1 MELCSIL
8 RISINE
14 FLAGEDI
21 GTENVIEKSDSN
33 LIQITKESKKKQKNL
48 KTILA
53 VVTVFAVIVSA
64 ILGTL
69 FFHKLIHPKN
79 YITAVDQTSTEMK
92 TAELL
97 SGTDGAYLFHYF
109 TKDEFKTLTIYV
121 SEYQSG
127 TLISKSKVADLDYD
141 GIDSPSRGVIA
152 VVPDFE
158 SFKVKLIVADDYAK
172 YSTDFPILENIEN
185 REYYVRSASQI
196 KGEIPIQIHSA
207 STIEGKTAI
216 LSDSEQGL
224 MALIY
229 GKDGLSG
236 IPITEMEKG
245 IVGVENDYV
254 YYLSFQFGGVIKV
267 FEGMSQADSQGVVF
281 MDAIHY
287 HVRSEGRIVKR
298 AVYIAL
304 GIDMSGK
311 KDVLGMYV
319 GENESAKFW
328 LSIMNGLKNRGV
340 EDILIACVD
349 GLNGFPQAIEAVYP
363 KTEIQQCIIHQIRN
377 STKFV
382 SYKDIKKLM
391 ADLKLVYAAPTE
403 ETALNELEL
412 FKDKWDSK
420 YPKIYKSWND
430 NWATLSTYF
439 KYPEAV
445 RRLIYTTNA
454 IEGFNR
460 QLRKVTK
467 SKTVFPSDDS
477 LLKMLYL
484 ATMDITKK
492 WTGHR
497 QDWGQI
503 HSQLEIYFEERLA
516 GRNL

>member
-1 MELCSIL
+1 MDLIKIGKYIAEKRKALGLTQKQLTEKLNMSDKSVSKWERGICLPDVSIYMELCSIL

-21 GTENVIEKSDSN
+21 GAENVIEKSDSN

-69 FFHKLIHPKN
+69 FFHKLIQPKN

-121 SEYQSG
+121 SEYQFG

-141 GIDSPSRGVIA
+141 GINSPSRGVIA

-185 REYYVRSASQI
+185 REYYGRSASQI

-254 YYLSFQFGGVIKV
+254 YYLSFQFGGNQS
-267 FEGMSQADSQGVVF
+267 F
-281 MDAIHY
+281 
-287 HVRSEGRIVKR
+287 
-298 AVYIAL
+298 
-304 GIDMSGK
+304 
-311 KDVLGMYV
+311 
-319 GENESAKFW
+319 
-328 LSIMNGLKNRGV
+328 
-340 EDILIACVD
+340 
-349 GLNGFPQAIEAVYP
+349 
-363 KTEIQQCIIHQIRN
+363 
-377 STKFV
+377 
-382 SYKDIKKLM
+382 
-391 ADLKLVYAAPTE
+391 
-403 ETALNELEL
+403 
-412 FKDKWDSK
+412 
-420 YPKIYKSWND
+420 
-430 NWATLSTYF
+430 
-439 KYPEAV
+439 
-445 RRLIYTTNA
+445 
-454 IEGFNR
+454 
-460 QLRKVTK
+460 
-467 SKTVFPSDDS
+467 
-477 LLKMLYL
+477 
-484 ATMDITKK
+484 
-492 WTGHR
+492 
-497 QDWGQI
+497 
-503 HSQLEIYFEERLA
+503 
-516 GRNL
+516 

>member
-1 MELCSIL
+1 MDLIKIGKYIAEKRKALGLTQKQLAEKLNMSDKSVSKWERGICLPDVSIYMELCSIL

-21 GTENVIEKSDSN
+21 GAENVIEKSDSN

-69 FFHKLIHPKN
+69 FFHKLIQPKN

-121 SEYQSG
+121 SEYQFG

-141 GIDSPSRGVIA
+141 GIDSPSKGVIA

-185 REYYVRSASQI
+185 REYYGRSASQI

-216 LSDSEQGL
+216 PSDSDQGL

-254 YYLSFQFGGVIKV
+254 YYLSFQFGGNQS
-267 FEGMSQADSQGVVF
+267 F
-281 MDAIHY
+281 
-287 HVRSEGRIVKR
+287 
-298 AVYIAL
+298 
-304 GIDMSGK
+304 
-311 KDVLGMYV
+311 
-319 GENESAKFW
+319 
-328 LSIMNGLKNRGV
+328 
-340 EDILIACVD
+340 
-349 GLNGFPQAIEAVYP
+349 
-363 KTEIQQCIIHQIRN
+363 
-377 STKFV
+377 
-382 SYKDIKKLM
+382 
-391 ADLKLVYAAPTE
+391 
-403 ETALNELEL
+403 
-412 FKDKWDSK
+412 
-420 YPKIYKSWND
+420 
-430 NWATLSTYF
+430 
-439 KYPEAV
+439 
-445 RRLIYTTNA
+445 
-454 IEGFNR
+454 
-460 QLRKVTK
+460 
-467 SKTVFPSDDS
+467 
-477 LLKMLYL
+477 
-484 ATMDITKK
+484 
-492 WTGHR
+492 
-497 QDWGQI
+497 
-503 HSQLEIYFEERLA
+503 
-516 GRNL
+516 

>member
-1 MELCSIL
+1 MDLIKIGKYIAEKRKALGLTQKQLTEKLNMSDKSVSKWERGICLPDVSIYMELCSIL

-14 FLAGEDI
+14 FLAGKDI
-21 GTENVIEKSDSN
+21 DAENVIEKSDSN

-69 FFHKLIHPKN
+69 FFHKLIQPKN

-109 TKDEFKTLTIYV
+109 IKDEFKTLTIYV
-121 SEYQSG
+121 SEYQFG

-141 GIDSPSRGVIA
+141 GINSPSRGVIA

-185 REYYVRSASQI
+185 REYYGRSASQI

-254 YYLSFQFGGVIKV
+254 YYLSFQFGGNQS
-267 FEGMSQADSQGVVF
+267 F
-281 MDAIHY
+281 
-287 HVRSEGRIVKR
+287 
-298 AVYIAL
+298 
-304 GIDMSGK
+304 
-311 KDVLGMYV
+311 
-319 GENESAKFW
+319 
-328 LSIMNGLKNRGV
+328 
-340 EDILIACVD
+340 
-349 GLNGFPQAIEAVYP
+349 
-363 KTEIQQCIIHQIRN
+363 
-377 STKFV
+377 
-382 SYKDIKKLM
+382 
-391 ADLKLVYAAPTE
+391 
-403 ETALNELEL
+403 
-412 FKDKWDSK
+412 
-420 YPKIYKSWND
+420 
-430 NWATLSTYF
+430 
-439 KYPEAV
+439 
-445 RRLIYTTNA
+445 
-454 IEGFNR
+454 
-460 QLRKVTK
+460 
-467 SKTVFPSDDS
+467 
-477 LLKMLYL
+477 
-484 ATMDITKK
+484 
-492 WTGHR
+492 
-497 QDWGQI
+497 
-503 HSQLEIYFEERLA
+503 
-516 GRNL
+516 

>member
-1 MELCSIL
+1 MDLIKIGKYIAEKRKALGLTQKQLAEKLNMSDKSVSKWERGICLPDVSIYMELCNIL

-21 GTENVIEKSDSN
+21 GAENVIEKSDSN

-69 FFHKLIHPKN
+69 FFHKLIQPKN

-127 TLISKSKVADLDYD
+127 TLISKGKVADLDYD
-141 GIDSPSRGVIA
+141 GIASPSRGVIA

-185 REYYVRSASQI
+185 REYYGRSASQI

-216 LSDSEQGL
+216 PSDSEQGL

-254 YYLSFQFGGVIKV
+254 YYLSFQFGGNQS
-267 FEGMSQADSQGVVF
+267 F
-281 MDAIHY
+281 
-287 HVRSEGRIVKR
+287 
-298 AVYIAL
+298 
-304 GIDMSGK
+304 
-311 KDVLGMYV
+311 
-319 GENESAKFW
+319 
-328 LSIMNGLKNRGV
+328 
-340 EDILIACVD
+340 
-349 GLNGFPQAIEAVYP
+349 
-363 KTEIQQCIIHQIRN
+363 
-377 STKFV
+377 
-382 SYKDIKKLM
+382 
-391 ADLKLVYAAPTE
+391 
-403 ETALNELEL
+403 
-412 FKDKWDSK
+412 
-420 YPKIYKSWND
+420 
-430 NWATLSTYF
+430 
-439 KYPEAV
+439 
-445 RRLIYTTNA
+445 
-454 IEGFNR
+454 
-460 QLRKVTK
+460 
-467 SKTVFPSDDS
+467 
-477 LLKMLYL
+477 
-484 ATMDITKK
+484 
-492 WTGHR
+492 
-497 QDWGQI
+497 
-503 HSQLEIYFEERLA
+503 
-516 GRNL
+516 

>member
-1 MELCSIL
+1 MDLIKIGKYIAEKRKALGLTQKQLTEKLNMSDKSVSKWERGICLPDVSIYMELCSIL

-14 FLAGEDI
+14 FLAGKDI
-21 GTENVIEKSDSN
+21 DAENVIEKSDSN

-69 FFHKLIHPKN
+69 FFHKLIQPKN

-121 SEYQSG
+121 SEYQFG

-185 REYYVRSASQI
+185 REYYGRSASQI

-254 YYLSFQFGGVIKV
+254 YYLSFQFGGNQS
-267 FEGMSQADSQGVVF
+267 F
-281 MDAIHY
+281 
-287 HVRSEGRIVKR
+287 
-298 AVYIAL
+298 
-304 GIDMSGK
+304 
-311 KDVLGMYV
+311 
-319 GENESAKFW
+319 
-328 LSIMNGLKNRGV
+328 
-340 EDILIACVD
+340 
-349 GLNGFPQAIEAVYP
+349 
-363 KTEIQQCIIHQIRN
+363 
-377 STKFV
+377 
-382 SYKDIKKLM
+382 
-391 ADLKLVYAAPTE
+391 
-403 ETALNELEL
+403 
-412 FKDKWDSK
+412 
-420 YPKIYKSWND
+420 
-430 NWATLSTYF
+430 
-439 KYPEAV
+439 
-445 RRLIYTTNA
+445 
-454 IEGFNR
+454 
-460 QLRKVTK
+460 
-467 SKTVFPSDDS
+467 
-477 LLKMLYL
+477 
-484 ATMDITKK
+484 
-492 WTGHR
+492 
-497 QDWGQI
+497 
-503 HSQLEIYFEERLA
+503 
-516 GRNL
+516 

>member
-1 MELCSIL
+1 MDLIKIGKYIAEKRKALGLTQKQLAEKLNMSDKSVSKWERGICLPDVSIYMELCSIL

-21 GTENVIEKSDSN
+21 GAENVIEKSDSN

-69 FFHKLIHPKN
+69 FFHKLIQPKN

-121 SEYQSG
+121 SEYQFG

-152 VVPDFE
+152 VVPDLE

-185 REYYVRSASQI
+185 REYYGRSASQI

-254 YYLSFQFGGVIKV
+254 YYLSFQF
-267 FEGMSQADSQGVVF
+267 
-281 MDAIHY
+281 
-287 HVRSEGRIVKR
+287 
-298 AVYIAL
+298 
-304 GIDMSGK
+304 
-311 KDVLGMYV
+311 V
-319 GENESAKFW
+319 G
-328 LSIMNGLKNRGV
+328 
-340 EDILIACVD
+340 
-349 GLNGFPQAIEAVYP
+349 
-363 KTEIQQCIIHQIRN
+363 
-377 STKFV
+377 
-382 SYKDIKKLM
+382 
-391 ADLKLVYAAPTE
+391 
-403 ETALNELEL
+403 
-412 FKDKWDSK
+412 
-420 YPKIYKSWND
+420 
-430 NWATLSTYF
+430 
-439 KYPEAV
+439 
-445 RRLIYTTNA
+445 
-454 IEGFNR
+454 
-460 QLRKVTK
+460 
-467 SKTVFPSDDS
+467 
-477 LLKMLYL
+477 
-484 ATMDITKK
+484 
-492 WTGHR
+492 
-497 QDWGQI
+497 
-503 HSQLEIYFEERLA
+503 
-516 GRNL
+516 

>member
-1 MELCSIL
+1 MDLIKIGKYIAEKRKALGLTQKQLAEKLNMSDKSVSKWERGICLPDVSIYMELCSIL

-53 VVTVFAVIVSA
+53 VVTIFAVIVSA

-69 FFHKLIHPKN
+69 FFHKLIQPKN

-92 TAELL
+92 TTELL
-97 SGTDGAYLFHYF
+97 SRTDGAYLFHYF

-121 SEYQSG
+121 SEYQFG

-141 GIDSPSRGVIA
+141 GINSPSRGVIA

-254 YYLSFQFGGVIKV
+254 YYLSFQFGGNQS
-267 FEGMSQADSQGVVF
+267 F
-281 MDAIHY
+281 
-287 HVRSEGRIVKR
+287 
-298 AVYIAL
+298 
-304 GIDMSGK
+304 
-311 KDVLGMYV
+311 
-319 GENESAKFW
+319 
-328 LSIMNGLKNRGV
+328 
-340 EDILIACVD
+340 
-349 GLNGFPQAIEAVYP
+349 
-363 KTEIQQCIIHQIRN
+363 
-377 STKFV
+377 
-382 SYKDIKKLM
+382 
-391 ADLKLVYAAPTE
+391 
-403 ETALNELEL
+403 
-412 FKDKWDSK
+412 
-420 YPKIYKSWND
+420 
-430 NWATLSTYF
+430 
-439 KYPEAV
+439 
-445 RRLIYTTNA
+445 
-454 IEGFNR
+454 
-460 QLRKVTK
+460 
-467 SKTVFPSDDS
+467 
-477 LLKMLYL
+477 
-484 ATMDITKK
+484 
-492 WTGHR
+492 
-497 QDWGQI
+497 
-503 HSQLEIYFEERLA
+503 
-516 GRNL
+516 

>member
-1 MELCSIL
+1 MDLIKIGKYIAEKRKALGLTQKQLAEKLNMSDKSVSKWERGICLPDVSIYMELCSIL

-21 GTENVIEKSDSN
+21 GAENVIEKSDSN

-69 FFHKLIHPKN
+69 FFHKLIQPKN

-121 SEYQSG
+121 SEYQFG

-185 REYYVRSASQI
+185 REYYGRSASQI

-236 IPITEMEKG
+236 IPITEMEKE

-254 YYLSFQFGGVIKV
+254 YYLSFQFGGNQS
-267 FEGMSQADSQGVVF
+267 F
-281 MDAIHY
+281 
-287 HVRSEGRIVKR
+287 
-298 AVYIAL
+298 
-304 GIDMSGK
+304 
-311 KDVLGMYV
+311 
-319 GENESAKFW
+319 
-328 LSIMNGLKNRGV
+328 
-340 EDILIACVD
+340 
-349 GLNGFPQAIEAVYP
+349 
-363 KTEIQQCIIHQIRN
+363 
-377 STKFV
+377 
-382 SYKDIKKLM
+382 
-391 ADLKLVYAAPTE
+391 
-403 ETALNELEL
+403 
-412 FKDKWDSK
+412 
-420 YPKIYKSWND
+420 
-430 NWATLSTYF
+430 
-439 KYPEAV
+439 
-445 RRLIYTTNA
+445 
-454 IEGFNR
+454 
-460 QLRKVTK
+460 
-467 SKTVFPSDDS
+467 
-477 LLKMLYL
+477 
-484 ATMDITKK
+484 
-492 WTGHR
+492 
-497 QDWGQI
+497 
-503 HSQLEIYFEERLA
+503 
-516 GRNL
+516 

>member
-1 MELCSIL
+1 MDLIKIGKYIAEKRKALGLTQKQLAEKLNMSDKSVSKWERGICLPDVSIYMELCSIL

-21 GTENVIEKSDSN
+21 GAENVIEKSDSN

-69 FFHKLIHPKN
+69 FFHKLIQPKN

-121 SEYQSG
+121 SEYQFG

-141 GIDSPSRGVIA
+141 GINSPSRGVIA

-185 REYYVRSASQI
+185 REYYVRSASQV

-254 YYLSFQFGGVIKV
+254 YYLSFQFGGNQS
-267 FEGMSQADSQGVVF
+267 F
-281 MDAIHY
+281 
-287 HVRSEGRIVKR
+287 
-298 AVYIAL
+298 
-304 GIDMSGK
+304 
-311 KDVLGMYV
+311 
-319 GENESAKFW
+319 
-328 LSIMNGLKNRGV
+328 
-340 EDILIACVD
+340 
-349 GLNGFPQAIEAVYP
+349 
-363 KTEIQQCIIHQIRN
+363 
-377 STKFV
+377 
-382 SYKDIKKLM
+382 
-391 ADLKLVYAAPTE
+391 
-403 ETALNELEL
+403 
-412 FKDKWDSK
+412 
-420 YPKIYKSWND
+420 
-430 NWATLSTYF
+430 
-439 KYPEAV
+439 
-445 RRLIYTTNA
+445 
-454 IEGFNR
+454 
-460 QLRKVTK
+460 
-467 SKTVFPSDDS
+467 
-477 LLKMLYL
+477 
-484 ATMDITKK
+484 
-492 WTGHR
+492 
-497 QDWGQI
+497 
-503 HSQLEIYFEERLA
+503 
-516 GRNL
+516 